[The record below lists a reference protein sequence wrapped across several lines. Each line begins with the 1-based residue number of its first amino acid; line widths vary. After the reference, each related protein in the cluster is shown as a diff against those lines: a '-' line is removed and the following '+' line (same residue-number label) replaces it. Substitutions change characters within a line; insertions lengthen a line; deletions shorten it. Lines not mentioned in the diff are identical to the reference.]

1 MSFAPGQLVGPYE
14 ILAPLGAGGMGEVYR
29 ARDTRLDREVAL
41 KFLPALVAA
50 DADRLSRFERE
61 AKALAALNHPHIAQI
76 HAIETVG
83 SVHAIVMELVP
94 GRTLAEL
101 IATNGALS
109 PSDAFDIAEQIAE
122 GLEAAHDAG
131 IVHRDLKPGNIKVRP
146 DGTVKVLDFGL
157 AKAGTT
163 AQRAGSQ
170 SQDAFNSPTITT
182 PAMTVDGVILGTAA
196 YMSPEQARGKL
207 VDKRTDVWAFG
218 CVLYEML
225 TGRVP
230 FPGETIT
237 DVIAAVVKNEPDW
250 SALPVTTP
258 PAIRTLLARCLQKDP
273 RARLRDIGD
282 ARLEILDAKGL
293 ESAAPAPSAPI
304 RARFL
309 SGWIALAAAIAF
321 MLGAAAATYWRTP
334 TPAPQPA
341 SWTGVLVGGPATVM
355 HPRVSPDG
363 QLLAFQTIVD
373 GLTQLAVM
381 KPDAGT
387 WTVLTG
393 DRSRGLVVTHSWSPD
408 GSRIFFDRAT
418 DTLTGIFSVP
428 ALGGPERLVVADAAF
443 PLALDNGDLLI
454 QRVNADRRQQL
465 HRFSPSTGAVEPLPA
480 FPDTSISDDA
490 TVVSRDGRRVYFFG
504 RRMDDQ
510 YAPAAFY
517 QLDLQARTTEPLA
530 RGLALRPPVAFAL
543 ERGTDNILVGGIEG
557 DAFQIVR
564 FGSGG
569 RPTIQPVLSVLAPAR
584 FDMDRDGNLFLAI
597 RARPAELFAFLS
609 AAGSQRAP
617 QPQQTLPSMDPR
629 EAQTLV
635 ALPDGGLLVASRA
648 GERDRLLLVRAGR
661 EPSPLIDGAEET
673 RPPAA
678 ALGPSQAVVTIG
690 PRAAQALAIVNTADG
705 RIVRRFKAPSADMVT
720 MDASADGR
728 TLYYTAG
735 GHVWSVP
742 LEGGTPAK
750 LGAADSLTVEQE
762 TGDLILKLDEGPR
775 IRVMRMK
782 PSSGA
787 IEEIALKGDLRLLPQ
802 RPLTPESVRDGKL
815 VLGMSTADSWFW
827 HAATLD
833 LKTGATTKL
842 AAVNPSDIHYA
853 TWRADGVPVGLGYGI
868 HTSLWKFARRK

>member
-1 MSFAPGQLVGPYE
+1 MSLAPGQLVGPYE

-29 ARDTRLDREVAL
+29 ARDTRLGRDVAL
-41 KFLPALVAA
+41 KVLPALVAA
-50 DADRLSRFERE
+50 DAARLSRFERE

-76 HAIETVG
+76 HAIESAG

-94 GRTLAEL
+94 GQTLAEL
-101 IATNGALS
+101 IATNGAL
-109 PSDAFDIAEQIAE
+109 PPREAFEIAGQIAD

-157 AKAGTT
+157 AKAGAT
-163 AQRAGSQ
+163 AQRAGSH
-170 SQDAFNSPTITT
+170 SHDAFNSPTITT

-250 SALPVTTP
+250 GALPVSTP
-258 PAIRTLLARCLQKDP
+258 RAIQTLLARCLQKDP

-282 ARLEILDAKGL
+282 ARLEVLDARGL
-293 ESAAPAPSAPI
+293 ENAAPAPSAPVP
-304 RARFL
+304 ARFTA
-309 SGWIALAAAIAF
+309 GWIALAGAIGF
-321 MLGAAAATYWRTP
+321 MLGAGAATYWRA
-334 TPAPQPA
+334 PAPVQAA

-373 GLTQLAVM
+373 GQTQIAVM
-381 KPDAGT
+381 KADAGT
-387 WTVLTG
+387 WSVLTS
-393 DRSRGLVVTHSWSPD
+393 DRSRGLVYTHNWSPD

-428 ALGGPERLVVADAAF
+428 ALGGPERLVVADAGF
-443 PLALDNGDLLI
+443 PVALENGDLLI

-465 HRFSPSTGAVEPLPA
+465 YRFSPATGAVEPLPA
-480 FPDTSISDDA
+480 FPVTSVSDDA
-490 TVVSRDGRRVYFFG
+490 VVASRDGRRVYFYGG
-504 RRMDDQ
+504 RIDDRSS
-510 YAPAAFY
+510 AAAFH
-517 QLDLQARTTEPLA
+517 QLDLDSRTIEPLA
-530 RGLALRPPVAFAL
+530 RGLALRPPTAFAR
-543 ERGTDNILVGGIEG
+543 ESGTDNILVGGIEG

-564 FGSGG
+564 IGSGTS
-569 RPTIQPVLSVLAPAR
+569 PTIQPVLSLLAPAR
-584 FDMDRDGNLFLAI
+584 FDMDRDGNLFVAV
-597 RARPAELFAFLS
+597 RARPAELFAFPS
-609 AAGSQRAP
+609 STGSQRAP
-617 QPQQTLPSMDPR
+617 QRQQTLPSMDPR

-648 GERDRLLLVRAGR
+648 AERDRLLLVRAGR
-661 EPSPLIDGAEET
+661 EPAPLVDGAEET

-678 ALGPSQAVVTIG
+678 ALGAGQAVVTIG
-690 PRAAQALAIVNTADG
+690 PRAAQELAIVNTADG
-705 RIVRRFKAPSADMVT
+705 RIVRRFKAPSADMVS

-735 GHVWSVP
+735 GLVWSVL
-742 LEGGTPAK
+742 LEGGTPTK
-750 LGAADSLTVEQE
+750 LGAADSLTVERE

-775 IRVMRMK
+775 IRMMRMK

-787 IEEIALKGDLRLLPQ
+787 IEEVVLKGDLRLLPL
-802 RPLTPESVRDGKL
+802 RPLTPGSVRDGKL
-815 VLGMSTADSWFW
+815 ALGMSAADSWFW

-833 LKTGATTKL
+833 LKSGVATRLVT
-842 AAVNPSDIHYA
+842 VNPSDIHFV
-853 TWRADGVPVGLGYGI
+853 TWRADGVPIGLGYGI
-868 HTSLWKFARRK
+868 DTSLWKFARRK